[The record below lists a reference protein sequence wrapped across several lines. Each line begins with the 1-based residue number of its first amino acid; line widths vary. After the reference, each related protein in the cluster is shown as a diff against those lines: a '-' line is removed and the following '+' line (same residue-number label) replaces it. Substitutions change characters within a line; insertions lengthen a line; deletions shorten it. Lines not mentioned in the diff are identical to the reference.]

1 MIAFRSAA
9 GRVRGWEIAGF
20 EMRDLCLRMGRDA
33 CALLIRSAHSRGTP
47 ERLVHP
53 GCRNEK
59 RTGGFF
65 VRPLL
70 VMDGNNRLP
79 VGIGNEDF
87 EVEGSRNG
95 LIADHAGREA
105 VLAYSSEDA
114 CVHTRA
120 SRLHDLKIRGL
131 TSLIDNHAYND
142 LAVIV
147 KQASG
152 ARRICYDINFV
163 DQLGSDHSG

>member
-1 MIAFRSAA
+1 VGLPDSFRATAKILA
-9 GRVRGWEIAGF
+9 GRQSIQDA
-20 EMRDLCLRMGRDA
+20 GRDA
-33 CALLIRSAHSRGTP
+33 NGRI
-47 ERLVHP
+47 
-53 GCRNEK
+53 
-59 RTGGFF
+59 F

-70 VMDGNNRLP
+70 VMHGKNRLP
-79 VGIGNEDF
+79 VGIGNENF

-95 LIADHAGREA
+95 LIADHAGYET

-120 SRLHDLKIRGL
+120 SRLHDFKIGGL

-152 ARRICYDINFV
+152 ARRICYDIHFV
-163 DQLGSDHSG
+163 DQLGSDDSG